1 MVIRHKDST
10 QVDFRSVHS
19 LFPFLWPHCMTLWTR
34 FEFWRHPGSHI
45 RQLVANYFVQKT
57 FCHRLSFAREK
68 LNVSVTRSEPYPPP
82 IPPLPPPPNHP
93 FAHPVPL
100 HLRHFHVP
108 QKNKFVISALA
119 SIDGCRTVWLCGEEN
134 SIRELPAARCATAAT
149 FLSWSGNGAEE
160 LTESD
165 QAGNQFLP
173 LAARHFVWRHGN
185 PLALSSIRAGRDWV
199 IWCLE
204 GEQRFRFKCSWKE
217 RRKVVT

>member
-82 IPPLPPPPNHP
+82 IPPLPPPQPS
-93 FAHPVPL
+93 F
-100 HLRHFHVP
+100 RSS
-108 QKNKFVISALA
+108 SALA
-119 SIDGCRTVWLCGEEN
+119 
-134 SIRELPAARCATAAT
+134 PAAFPRATKKQVCH
-149 FLSWSGNGAEE
+149 FCPSEYRWLQNC
-160 LTESD
+160 LTLWRGKFD
-165 QAGNQFLP
+165 TRITCRP
-173 LAARHFVWRHGN
+173 LRHGGH
-185 PLALSSIRAGRDWV
+185 LSVVEWQRRWRANGERSGRKPV
-199 IWCLE
+199 SSSSCSPFCLE
-204 GEQRFRFKCSWKE
+204 TWKSTCT
-217 RRKVVT
+217 VFD